1 MALKILQ
8 ITVKHGTRLRL
19 KEEEGFVTAEIPVGE
34 SNRVIIGSPDSDKL
48 VVGNDMSEGKFQAR
62 LLDKKRQADEMDTQT
77 VITAEGRPASI
88 YITQSIPIM
97 EVRSIGLGNQISKIE
112 SIHYKVLSTVLM
124 VLPRLNGDQVTLEI
138 SPQKIEIK
146 RAVHSNLRN

>member
-1 MALKILQ
+1 M
-8 ITVKHGTRLRL
+8 
-19 KEEEGFVTAEIPVGE
+19 
-34 SNRVIIGSPDSDKL
+34 IIGSPDSDKL

-77 VITAEGRPASI
+77 VMTAEGRPASI

-138 SPQKIEIK
+138 SPQKIRLNGQSIEIFEINTVI
-146 RAVHSNLRN
+146 RGRIGEWM

>member
-1 MALKILQ
+1 M
-8 ITVKHGTRLRL
+8 
-19 KEEEGFVTAEIPVGE
+19 
-34 SNRVIIGSPDSDKL
+34 IIGSPDSDKL

-97 EVRSIGLGNQISKIE
+97 EVRSIGLGNQITKIE
-112 SIHYKVLSTVLM
+112 SIHFKMNVLM
-124 VLPRLNGDQVTLEI
+124 LLPRLNGDQGTLEI
-138 SPQKIEIK
+138 SPQ
-146 RAVHSNLRN
+146 

>member
-1 MALKILQ
+1 M
-8 ITVKHGTRLRL
+8 
-19 KEEEGFVTAEIPVGE
+19 
-34 SNRVIIGSPDSDKL
+34 IIGSPDSDKL

-97 EVRSIGLGNQISKIE
+97 EVRSIGLGNQITKIE
-112 SIHYKVLSTVLM
+112 SVHFKDERVNVIAETKWRSGNSGNIST
-124 VLPRLNGDQVTLEI
+124 I
-138 SPQKIEIK
+138 IEIK
-146 RAVHSNLRN
+146 RAVH